1 MTFFNFFKTE
11 SKDKQKTEF
20 VGRHQ
25 YAIDV
30 RRLLGEETWQS
41 EMEQAIGI
49 DISEHAEI
57 LSAVEKIES
66 GINLGDLKHIFGAA
80 DMHKE
85 IREII
90 DRGYTNCVLLNDL
103 LLEERCFKILGATSI
118 ILQSWA
124 DKDGKDL
131 KHDEI
136 EHLLRAIGILSN
148 LDLGGLLRSDKQQG
162 WFVNTTDAQKAWFIT
177 CLLNEPRRL
186 TVIFMLSSNDD
197 LEPYGSEVKKLAEK
211 LLMEKKLNN
220 EQFDQINAGFE
231 NGLAISREHHKEKS

>member
-1 MTFFNFFKTE
+1 
-11 SKDKQKTEF
+11 
-20 VGRHQ
+20 
-25 YAIDV
+25 
-30 RRLLGEETWQS
+30 
-41 EMEQAIGI
+41 MEQAIGI

-197 LEPYGSEVKKLAEK
+197 LEPYGSEVKKLV
-211 LLMEKKLNN
+211 
-220 EQFDQINAGFE
+220 F
-231 NGLAISREHHKEKS
+231 